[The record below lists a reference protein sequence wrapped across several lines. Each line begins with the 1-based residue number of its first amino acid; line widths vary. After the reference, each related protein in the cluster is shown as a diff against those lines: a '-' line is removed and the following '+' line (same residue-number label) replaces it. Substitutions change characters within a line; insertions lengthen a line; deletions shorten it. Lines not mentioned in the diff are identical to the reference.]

1 MGKGFRVKDRTE
13 FGMVSVC
20 PCVRVCVCLIGSKR
34 MLESHRSRVG
44 GRRPDEEDMV
54 EEKEN
59 RREKENVCLCNRS
72 GG

>member
-1 MGKGFRVKDRTE
+1 M
-13 FGMVSVC
+13 
-20 PCVRVCVCLIGSKR
+20 CVHACVCVCLIGSKR

-59 RREKENVCLCNRS
+59 RREKRECVLM
-72 GG
+72 